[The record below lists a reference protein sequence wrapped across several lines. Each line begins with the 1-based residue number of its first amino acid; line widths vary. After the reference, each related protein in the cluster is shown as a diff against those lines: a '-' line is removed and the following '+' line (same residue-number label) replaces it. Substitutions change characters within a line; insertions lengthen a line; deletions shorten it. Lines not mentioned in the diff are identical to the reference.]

1 MYETL
6 KTILP
11 HNFLKRNEPIFRKI
25 VYSLYKG
32 IARQCPIC
40 EKRLKKFILLKNGE
54 TLCPYCGSLA
64 RHRRLW
70 TLISPLLE
78 DGISVLDFS
87 PPLCFYNKLKSFKQ
101 LQYKA
106 TDFEKEF
113 TADLN
118 LNITNINL
126 SSNSVN
132 LILCYHVLEHIIEDQ
147 KAISELHR
155 VLKSPGKCFI
165 QTPFKEG
172 DMYEDLSKQ
181 TKEERRLHFGQ
192 DDHVR
197 IYSIASLKEILED
210 AGFKTEVLQF
220 SEKEENYFGFSTN
233 ETVLI
238 ATK

>member
-11 HNFLKRNEPIFRKI
+11 HNFLKRNEPFFRKI
-25 VYSLYKG
+25 IYTFYKG
-32 IARQCPIC
+32 TNKQCPNC
-40 EKRLKKFILLKNGE
+40 EKRLRKFILLKNGE
-54 TLCPYCGSLA
+54 TLCPYCGSLP

-70 TLISPLLE
+70 TLIRPFIE
-78 DGISVLDFS
+78 NGVSVLDFS

-106 TDFEKEF
+106 TNVEKDFF
-113 TADLN
+113 ADLN
-118 LNITNINL
+118 LDITSINL
-126 SSNSVN
+126 SSNSID
-132 LILCYHVLEHIIEDQ
+132 LLLCYHILEHIPHDR
-147 KAISELHR
+147 KAISELYR
-155 VLKSPGKCFI
+155 ILKSPGRCFI

-172 DMYEDLSKQ
+172 DIYEDFSKQ
-181 TKEERRLHFGQ
+181 SKEERRLHFGQ

-197 IYSIASLKEILED
+197 IYSIPSLKERLEH
-210 AGFKTEVLQF
+210 AGFKIEVLQF
-220 SEKEENYFGFSTN
+220 SEKEENFFGFSTN